1 MRRKIQVEG
10 GDGPSPKVL
19 LLFSRRTRASGHD
32 LAQYINKGS
41 GPLLWTHPG
50 CNTSRRAVKIGL
62 VWTWQPIVPD
72 EDACG
77 FRPDRTMTATDESR
91 RSAKRYKRSNDP
103 PFFWDASRRHQRSPS
118 DEGGGAISR
127 RRPQTDIH
135 SPPPLL
141 LQKRVETQKSVHKC
155 VSRMPCPHNLR
166 EACIFSAEGVA
177 T

>member
-1 MRRKIQVEG
+1 MDPVRK
-10 GDGPSPKVL
+10 
-19 LLFSRRTRASGHD
+19 FSCCFQDELELPGMTWRNTSTREVA
-32 LAQYINKGS
+32 LCS
-41 GPLLWTHPG
+41 GPIRVATLLAAP
-50 CNTSRRAVKIGL
+50 SRSGWYGRE
-62 VWTWQPIVPD
+62 QPLVPD